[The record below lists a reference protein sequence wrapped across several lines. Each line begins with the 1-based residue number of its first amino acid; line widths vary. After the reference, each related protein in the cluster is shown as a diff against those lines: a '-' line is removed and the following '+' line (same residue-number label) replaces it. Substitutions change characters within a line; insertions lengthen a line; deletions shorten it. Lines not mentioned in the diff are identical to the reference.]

1 MDFDDLL
8 KVGVTVVIVFIC
20 LFLITWCSVGVGI
33 INFGANQAQKVINR
47 TIDADTAFTNYEW
60 FHTTYNDILS
70 TRDKIKDAYALS
82 IQQNITDDMRA
93 MYQVNY
99 SGLTNFIR
107 TMVSEYNA
115 KSSMWNRTL
124 FKDKNLPYKIRVE
137 INGGD
142 CVVSEMEG

>member
-1 MDFDDLL
+1 MDFDDLIKL
-8 KVGVTVVIVFIC
+8 GATVFIVFVCI
-20 LFLITWCSVGVGI
+20 FLIGWCSVGVGI
-33 INFGANQAQKVINR
+33 INFGATQAQKVINH
-47 TIDADTAFTNYEW
+47 TVDADTAFTNYEW
-60 FHTTYNDILS
+60 FHTTYNDILA
-70 TRDKIKDAYALS
+70 TKDKIKDAYTLS
-82 IQQNITDDMRA
+82 NQKDITDDMRA

>member
-1 MDFDDLL
+1 MDFDDLV
-8 KVGVTVVIVFIC
+8 KIVATVLIVAVC

-33 INFGANQAQKVINR
+33 INFGASQAQKVINH
-47 TIDADTAFTNYEW
+47 TVDANTAFTNYEW
-60 FHTTYNDILS
+60 FHTTYNDILA
-70 TRDKIKDAYALS
+70 TQGKIKDAYTLS
-82 IQQNITDDMRA
+82 IQKDITDDMRS

-99 SGLTNFIR
+99 SGLTNFVR
-107 TMVSEYNA
+107 NMVSEYNA

-142 CVVSEMEG
+142 CIISEMEG